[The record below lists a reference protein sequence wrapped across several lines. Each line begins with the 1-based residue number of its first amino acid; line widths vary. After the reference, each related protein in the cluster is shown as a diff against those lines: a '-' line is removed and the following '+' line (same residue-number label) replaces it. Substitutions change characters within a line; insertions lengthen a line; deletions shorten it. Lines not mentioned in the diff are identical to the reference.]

1 MTASRRFFS
10 QRGFYLSRE
19 DVFLAFLAIVLC
31 FLLFFVWKEIERR
44 REVYRVMPTYL
55 EKYGCVQVNVSFRKD
70 TAHKVY
76 QCGNDVFLDDE
87 IEERVRAALRN
98 NRH

>member
-1 MTASRRFFS
+1 
-10 QRGFYLSRE
+10 
-19 DVFLAFLAIVLC
+19 
-31 FLLFFVWKEIERR
+31 
-44 REVYRVMPTYL
+44 MPTYL

-87 IEERVRAALRN
+87 IRRRIYADLYG
-98 NRH
+98 